1 MISAMSLANL
11 ALILLAVLVLL
22 SIPLAMLAS
31 QTYYCELPFRLTK
44 PVLALELIQTKAQV
58 DALLCAGT
66 GKEAA
71 NRTRLRAHTYLD
83 MGLFIPAY
91 FLLFVILAQMSFA
104 DLSLLA
110 KFAMFC
116 AAFAAAADYVEDV
129 GILSSLAAAK
139 YLHVTRPAALVKWA
153 AFFAMLA
160 ALAPWW
166 LTRLGW
172 LDKAGGAAFALSGLW
187 GLWAAAA
194 ANERQIE
201 MAVYPL
207 GVALAAVAWHCWRFR
222 TAS

>member
-1 MISAMSLANL
+1 MISAMSLGNL
-11 ALILLAVLVLL
+11 ALIFLAVLVLV

-31 QTYYCELPFRLTK
+31 QSYYCELPFRLTK
-44 PVLALELIQTKAQV
+44 PVLALELAQTKAQV

-66 GKEAA
+66 AREAA
-71 NRTRLRAHTYLD
+71 NRARLRVHTYAD
-83 MGLFIPAY
+83 MALVIPAY
-91 FLLFVILAQMSFA
+91 FLLFVILAQMSFS

-129 GILSSLAAAK
+129 GILSSLGAAK
-139 YLHVTRPAALVKWA
+139 YLHLTRPAALVKWA
-153 AFFAMLA
+153 GFFAMLA

-172 LDKAGGAAFALSGLW
+172 LDKAGGAALAVSGLW
-187 GLWAAAA
+187 GLWAAVA

-201 MAVYPL
+201 LASYPL
-207 GVALAAVAWHCWRFR
+207 GVALAAVAWHCWRR
-222 TAS
+222 RATS